1 MKIHFL
7 SSILLILFSLSCTHQ
22 TNGGTQ
28 EHRLSN
34 ANVIKNLTKEQYQV
48 TQLCATENP
57 FNNAYWNNHDAGI
70 YVDVVDGKPLFSSK
84 DKFDSGTGWPSFS
97 RPIDEK
103 MVKVE
108 EDKSH
113 GMIRT
118 EVKSSVAGSHLG
130 HVFDDGPAP
139 THKRYCI
146 NSASLRF
153 INALNLEKE
162 GYGKFKDLFT
172 TEVLEAEK
180 KKRDE
185 RMSKHEYQTAVL
197 AGGCFWG
204 VQDLLRK
211 IPGVIDTEVGYAG
224 GITENPVYDEVKKGK
239 TGHAESV
246 KITFDPKVIG
256 YDKLLDFF
264 FTLHNPTTPN
274 QQGND
279 VGSQYRSVIFY
290 SDDVQKEAATKK
302 IKEWEASGKWK
313 KPIVT
318 EVVKASPF
326 YSAEGYHQDYLVK
339 NPNGYTCHY
348 FREF

>member
-1 MKIHFL
+1 MKNHFL
-7 SSILLILFSLSCTHQ
+7 SSVAILFLSLSCTHQ

-139 THKRYCI
+139 TRKRYCI

-153 INALNLEKE
+153 VSVLNLEKE

-172 TEVLEAEK
+172 ADVIQAEK

-185 RMSKHEYQTAVL
+185 RMNKHEYQTAVL

-211 IPGVIDTEVGYAG
+211 IPGVMDTEVGYAG

-246 KITFDPKVIG
+246 KITYDPKVIS
-256 YDKLLDFF
+256 YDKILDFF

-290 SDDVQKEAATKK
+290 ADDAQKEAATKK

-318 EVVKASPF
+318 EVVKATPF
-326 YSAEGYHQDYLVK
+326 YSAESYHQDYLVK

>member
-1 MKIHFL
+1 M
-7 SSILLILFSLSCTHQ
+7 
-22 TNGGTQ
+22 
-28 EHRLSN
+28 SN

-139 THKRYCI
+139 TRKRYCI

-153 INALNLEKE
+153 VSVLNLEKE

-172 TEVLEAEK
+172 ADVIQAEK

-185 RMSKHEYQTAVL
+185 RMNKHEYQTAVL

-211 IPGVIDTEVGYAG
+211 IPGVMDTEVGYAG

-246 KITFDPKVIG
+246 KITYDPKVIS
-256 YDKLLDFF
+256 YDKILDFF

-290 SDDVQKEAATKK
+290 ADDAQKEAATKK

-318 EVVKASPF
+318 EVVKATPF
-326 YSAEGYHQDYLVK
+326 YSAESYHQDYLVK